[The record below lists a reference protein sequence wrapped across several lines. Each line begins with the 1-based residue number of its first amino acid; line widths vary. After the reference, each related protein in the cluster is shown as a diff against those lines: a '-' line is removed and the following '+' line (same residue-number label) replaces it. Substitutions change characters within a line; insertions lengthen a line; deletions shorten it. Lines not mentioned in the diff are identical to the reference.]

1 KTGKRDLRKFGFL
14 VGGAFAT
21 FALLLWLRHKGAYP
35 YFLWASVT
43 LIAFGAVL
51 PRALKYVY
59 ILWMTLAF
67 ALGFIM
73 TRVILTLL
81 IFLLLL
87 GGMLIFANGSAL
99 APFIYTL
106 F

>member
-1 KTGKRDLRKFGFL
+1 MEAVSILILPMKLAIIKEFLHFLRVRKR
-14 VGGAFAT
+14 
-21 FALLLWLRHKGAYP
+21 W
-35 YFLWASVT
+35 W
-43 LIAFGAVL
+43 IA
-51 PRALKYVY
+51 P
-59 ILWMTLAF
+59 I
-67 ALGFIM
+67 
-73 TRVILTLL
+73 L